1 MNLSRLALVAALTS
15 TLALAGCSS
24 AQLESAPQDMAT
36 SYLAEESSLDSS
48 ALDTSSDGGSQ
59 VRTLEEPGVITTG
72 YLSLIV
78 DAPSASADAL
88 TEIVTQAGGRIS
100 SRSDYS
106 PVDFGS
112 PSAYLEVRIPYDG
125 LDALVTAISE
135 LGVVQESSVNTY
147 DVSLQKVDLD
157 ARLEVLQSA
166 KDRLATLLE
175 QAETISDVVA
185 IETALAD
192 RQAELDSLTAQRE
205 YLSDQTLFATISVN
219 LSTPAGAMPTEPE
232 GFVDG
237 LMRGWA
243 SILAFLAG
251 TVVWAGIL
259 LPWLGVAAVATG
271 IILVVRRIRRRST

>member
-59 VRTLEEPGVITTG
+59 VRNLEEPGVITTG

-192 RQAELDSLTAQRE
+192 RQAELDSLTSQRE

-243 SILAFLAG
+243 SILAFIAG

-259 LPWLGVAAVATG
+259 VPWLGVAAVATG
-271 IILVVRRIRRRST
+271 IILVIRRIRRRST

>member
-243 SILAFLAG
+243 SILAFIAG

-259 LPWLGVAAVATG
+259 VPWLGVAAVATG
-271 IILVVRRIRRRST
+271 IILVIRRFRRRST

>member
-24 AQLESAPQDMAT
+24 AQLESAPQDMAI
-36 SYLAEESSLDSS
+36 SYPSEEGSLDSS

-78 DAPSASADAL
+78 DTPTASADVV

-112 PSAYLEVRIPYDG
+112 PSSYLEVRIPYDG
-125 LDALVTAISE
+125 LDALVSAISE

-157 ARLEVLQSA
+157 ARIEVLQSA

-175 QAETISDVVA
+175 QAETTSDVVA

-219 LSTPAGAMPTEPE
+219 FSTPAGAMPTEPE

-237 LMRGWA
+237 LVRGWA
-243 SILAFLAG
+243 SILAFIAG

-259 LPWLGVAAVATG
+259 VPWLGVAAVATG
-271 IILVVRRIRRRST
+271 IILVIRRIRQRST

>member
-24 AQLESAPQDMAT
+24 AQLESAPQDMAI
-36 SYLAEESSLDSS
+36 SYPSEEGSLDSS
-48 ALDTSSDGGSQ
+48 TLDTSSDGGSQ

-135 LGVVQESSVNTY
+135 LGVVQESSINTY

-192 RQAELDSLTAQRE
+192 RQAELDSLTSQRE

-219 LSTPAGAMPTEPE
+219 LSTPAGAMPTESD

>member
-1 MNLSRLALVAALTS
+1 MILSRLALVAALTS

-24 AQLESAPQDMAT
+24 AQLESPPQDMAT

-243 SILAFLAG
+243 SILAFIAG

-259 LPWLGVAAVATG
+259 VPWLGVAAVATG
-271 IILVVRRIRRRST
+271 IILVIRRIRRRST

>member
-1 MNLSRLALVAALTS
+1 MILSRLALVAALTS

-24 AQLESAPQDMAT
+24 AQLESPPQDMAT

-48 ALDTSSDGGSQ
+48 AVDTGSGEASQ
-59 VRTLEEPGVITTG
+59 AKNIEEPGVITTG

-243 SILAFLAG
+243 SILAFIAG

-259 LPWLGVAAVATG
+259 VPWLGVAAVATG
-271 IILVVRRIRRRST
+271 IILVIRRIRRRST

>member
-1 MNLSRLALVAALTS
+1 MTLSRLALVAALTS

-24 AQLESAPQDMAT
+24 AQLESPPQDMAT

-48 ALDTSSDGGSQ
+48 AVDTGSGEASQ
-59 VRTLEEPGVITTG
+59 AKNIEEPGVITTG

-135 LGVVQESSVNTY
+135 LGVVQESSINTY

-192 RQAELDSLTAQRE
+192 RQAELDSLASQRE

-219 LSTPAGAMPTEPE
+219 LSTPAGAMPTESE

-271 IILVVRRIRRRST
+271 IILVIRRIRRRST

>member
-1 MNLSRLALVAALTS
+1 MILSRLALVAALTS

-243 SILAFLAG
+243 SILAFIAG

-259 LPWLGVAAVATG
+259 VPWLGVAAVATG
-271 IILVVRRIRRRST
+271 IILVIRRIRRRST

>member
-1 MNLSRLALVAALTS
+1 
-15 TLALAGCSS
+15 
-24 AQLESAPQDMAT
+24 
-36 SYLAEESSLDSS
+36 
-48 ALDTSSDGGSQ
+48 

-243 SILAFLAG
+243 SILAFIAG

-259 LPWLGVAAVATG
+259 VPWLGVAAVATG
-271 IILVVRRIRRRST
+271 IILVIRRIRRRST

>member
-243 SILAFLAG
+243 SILAFIAG

-259 LPWLGVAAVATG
+259 VPWLGVAAVATG
-271 IILVVRRIRRRST
+271 IILVIRRIRRRST

>member
-48 ALDTSSDGGSQ
+48 ALDTSSDGRSQ

-112 PSAYLEVRIPYDG
+112 PSSYLEVRIPYDG
-125 LDALVTAISE
+125 LDALVSAISE

-243 SILAFLAG
+243 SILAFIAG

-259 LPWLGVAAVATG
+259 VPWLGVAAVATG
-271 IILVVRRIRRRST
+271 IILVIRRIRRRST